1 MQLSQKL
8 KWEALL
14 EILVLILFLI
24 LLNLVGQRY
33 FFRIDLTEE
42 KRYTLSQASIQI
54 LENLEEP
61 VYIDVYLEGDLNAS
75 FKRLQKSLKETLE
88 EFKTHAGSKI
98 QFRFIDPESIAPED
112 KQQFYNDL
120 ARRGIPPTNLFD
132 TQDGKKIQKI
142 IFPGAILSYKNKE
155 TGVLLLK
162 GNQNASPQEQLN
174 QSIENL
180 EYELMAAIKKMSQKQ
195 KQLIGIIEGHEE
207 LTPTQMLDAERSLS
221 EFYAVERLNLN
232 RIEQKTALQEYDAI
246 ILAQPKK
253 ALSEKE
259 TYLLDQYLV
268 QGGNLLLFIDQI
280 QMNLDSI
287 ALEGTYAFA
296 YDLKLLEMVFRYGVR
311 LNQDMVQDVQS
322 GDLIVNV
329 GNIGNRPNLQRIPF
343 PYYVVANKFEDH
355 PITKNLGAIYLR
367 FVGSLDTVRTASPI
381 RKTPLIFS
389 SKYSRVKRAPT
400 LISLEELKLD
410 LVRELYQMSHLPLAY
425 LLEGNF
431 TSAFAGRF
439 PPEPFSKEDFIEKG
453 QSGKIFICAD
463 GDILRNELDKKT
475 GNPLPLGYEPISGQ
489 TYSHK
494 DLLLNVLAYMLDAE
508 GIIAARS
515 KEIVIR
521 QLDPFQIQKDKYFWQ
536 AFNLVLPLVVIVA
549 FGLIWYGVRKRRF
562 GK

>member
-8 KWEALL
+8 KWEAFL
-14 EILVLILFLI
+14 EILVLILVLI
-24 LLNLVGQRY
+24 LLNLAAQRY
-33 FFRIDLTEE
+33 FFRIDLTQE

-75 FKRLQKSLKETLE
+75 FKRLQKNLKETLE

-98 QFRFIDPESIAPED
+98 QFRFIDPESIAPDD
-112 KQQFYNDL
+112 KNQFYSDL
-120 ARRGIPPTNLFD
+120 ARRGVPPTNLFD

-195 KQLIGIIEGHEE
+195 KQLIGIIEGHDE
-207 LTPTQMLDAERSLS
+207 LSPTQMIDAERSLS
-221 EFYAVERLNLN
+221 EFYAVERLNLS
-232 RIEQKTALQEYDAI
+232 RFEQKAALQEYDAI

-253 ALSEKE
+253 AFSEKE
-259 TYLLDQYLV
+259 TYLLDQYLM

-322 GDLIVNV
+322 GNIVVNV
-329 GNIGNRPNLQRIPF
+329 GNIGNRPNLQRVPF

-355 PITKNLGAIYLR
+355 PITKNLGAVYLR
-367 FVGSLDTVRTASPI
+367 FAGSLDTVRTAAPI
-381 RKTPLIFS
+381 QKTPLIFS
-389 SKYSRVKRAPT
+389 SEYSRIKRAPT
-400 LISLEELKLD
+400 LISLEELKSD
-410 LVRELYQMSHLPLAY
+410 LVPELYQTPHLPLAY

-431 TSAFAGRF
+431 NSAFAGRF
-439 PPEPFSKEDFIEKG
+439 PPEPFSKDDFIEKG
-453 QSGKIFICAD
+453 QYGKVFICAD
-463 GDILRNELDKKT
+463 GDVLLSEMDKKT

-521 QLDPFQIQKDKYFWQ
+521 QLDPFQVQDDQLFWQ
-536 AFNLVLPLVVIVA
+536 TFNLVLPLIVILC